1 MENRRRNRA
10 QYERKEIN
18 RFMKTIREV
27 MGVMSIAAL
36 CGFGAGC
43 AKKPAAA
50 IPPVP
55 NSVQAS
61 APAPTRTP
69 ERARPT
75 ASTPTP
81 TQETAKSRYP
91 DEKTRARIDEL
102 LARIQDAYFDYDR
115 HNLRPDALTTLE
127 SDSRELAEIVRQY
140 PDFKM
145 KVEGYCDERG
155 SAEYNLALGDK
166 RAESARD
173 YLVAQG
179 IPKDQLVLTSYGK
192 ENQVCTEHTE
202 ECWQKNRR
210 AHIVAMARP

>member
-1 MENRRRNRA
+1 MTT
-10 QYERKEIN
+10 
-18 RFMKTIREV
+18 FREL

-43 AKKPAAA
+43 SKKTAA
-50 IPPVP
+50 ITPPP
-55 NSVQAS
+55 APQTQAS
-61 APAPTRTP
+61 APASTPTP
-69 ERARPT
+69 ERRERPT
-75 ASTPTP
+75 ASNPPT
-81 TQETAKSRYP
+81 TQQTAQPRYP
-91 DEKTRARIDEL
+91 DAKTRARIDEL

-115 HNLRPDALTTLE
+115 HNLRPDALKALE
-127 SDSRELAEIVRQY
+127 TDSRELAEIVRQY

-145 KVEGYCDERG
+145 KIEGYCDERG

-166 RAESARD
+166 RAESAQE

-179 IPKDQLVLTSYGK
+179 IPKGQLVLTSYGK

-210 AHIVAMARP
+210 AHIVALAQPQ